1 MRRDNQPI
9 HNIGFGVT
17 SRDFAE
23 QRNEDV
29 GPAANSGFIARA
41 LEGNP
46 ITKMATAMIATG
58 IAATVAGKVVKGQGL
73 KLGYK
78 LTQAARAAEQAGTQ
92 NVLTRSKGLLKVRSI
107 LDELEGVTRL
117 AEGTTS
123 LVYKETGKETLTT
136 GYEGIKS
143 ILDKGYSFARKGV
156 QGAEG
161 WAWRDQLQQSLVRQV
176 RRLPYEVPAFYAVD
190 KTVGRKLFG
199 REEPEGPRKKWYD
212 PSRITDIGKDL
223 AKTTAFQLGGF
234 VLPAAMA
241 GASKE
246 SSLNFFRTAEQRWD
260 SMYAG
265 YKQLTPV
272 QKKLYENT
280 NFLRGSLSEVGQ
292 DIFNV
297 LDKSIKFSERSS
309 GALSV
314 AFSTLSGINKNPVSD
329 LYAARHGANPSQPVS
344 TKIKNIASD
353 IYRGDKQALNDGL
366 ADSTKIE
373 SLLDLIPGY
382 KSIRQGLAQGYK
394 QYKNLSAAQIYLDK
408 SGDTLQAA
416 QKIIAKAN
424 KLGPTP
430 ADRDVNPILVES
442 IENILRKRTSPL
454 IRLAQDFEEQV
465 GIRKIPG
472 RGRVPNLDYSAS
484 KGYLSDSF
492 KREAFDAEYRR
503 QLVNRLSQINGV
515 DKTSAQKFADQL
527 YFDEYPWKT
536 VGGKVDPEFIAPEN
550 RITIG
555 GSAPEE
561 DFFGAII
568 ERYNKGKAGQLN
580 PLTLTPDDFQSAL
593 SDVDNYYKAA
603 FAPEANNI
611 SLLYG
616 NINLDSTAN
625 AMYDNFRRLAGQTT
639 LKVSKAVED
648 DFDILYNKNLPK
660 TATSVKNARSQLH
673 KLTARTLGIDETG
686 TAEQLEARLAA
697 RGFDSQEQM
706 QGYLL
711 NNKVIRAK
719 QFGSISDFFGVKPY
733 TLENFLNDQ
742 NKLASQKIFRT
753 NMGGSPLAGNIID
766 NVTGQ
771 ATELSPYQVFTGNI
785 AFRSSNRQVATSNPI
800 RQIIED
806 IKFDEGAQGRSQS
819 NLRGFFKIGDDS
831 SSVVLN
837 LNPLQAGVRAVSKF
851 LANEVRV
858 PIININPMQM
868 LGFKDFQSMSEAG
881 RFRVSSASGIH
892 PFIPK
897 ADELGL
903 AADMYTWHSTGG
915 LLGTKGKLVAY
926 QAGRMEAG
934 RTDTLT
940 KELAGYYRP
949 LATRSAGMF
958 TRTAELASE
967 QRTPRASSD
976 DDTFLGRVKNKLDF
990 SEEQPNSLFRFF
1002 GRLFNR
1008 QSDVNNPAVLGRI
1021 LRDDFDQE
1029 FTVGGFGRKR
1039 TLVLRNITDSSGETL
1054 EYQLRNA
1061 ADDSL
1066 VASHGELME
1075 AFTRLGNSMLGYG
1088 NPRKVSETLLGT
1100 GELGAFNA
1108 SARTLKLNKVGQAEG
1123 ELSGVDLGDLLSPK
1137 TAATANKIIDFFK
1150 ADLGEIKQSIDIDQ
1164 NLSNYQAIAKA
1175 FSRLRK
1181 YADVTDFSAQSRML
1195 ESSGS
1200 IVTRGDEMGFEVIR
1214 YLTLRK
1220 GLAPGADPAQLI
1232 TSITSAI
1239 DDLAAKRSH

>member
-92 NVLTRSKGLLKVRSI
+92 NVLTRSHQGLLKVRSI

-123 LVYKETGKETLTT
+123 LVYKEAGKDTLTT

-143 ILDKGYSFARKGV
+143 ILDTGYSFARKGV
-156 QGAEG
+156 KGAEG
-161 WAWRDQLQQSLVRQV
+161 WAWRDQLQQSLVRQA

-199 REEPEGPRKKWYD
+199 REEPDGPRKKWYD

-314 AFSTLSGINKNPVSD
+314 AFSTLSGVNKNPVGD

-353 IYRGDKQALNDGL
+353 IYRGNKQALNSGL
-366 ADSTKIE
+366 ADSTKID

-382 KSIRQGLAQGYK
+382 KSIRQGLTQGYK

-424 KLGPTP
+424 KLGPAP
-430 ADRDVNPILVES
+430 ADKDVNPILVES

-454 IRLAQDFEEQV
+454 IRLAQDFENQV
-465 GIRKIPG
+465 GVR
-472 RGRVPNLDYSAS
+472 RGGNRASVTGLDYAARN
-484 KGYLSDSF
+484 GYLSRSF
-492 KREAFDAEYRR
+492 KREVFDAQYRK
-503 QLVNRLSQINGV
+503 QLVNRLSQIDGV
-515 DKTSAQKFADQL
+515 DQTSAEKFADQL
-527 YFDEYPWKT
+527 YFDEYPWKA
-536 VGGKVDPEFIAPEN
+536 VKGKTDPEFIAPEN

-555 GSAPEE
+555 GSAPET
-561 DFFGAII
+561 DFFATVID
-568 ERYNKGKAGQLN
+568 RYNKGKVGKIN
-580 PLTLTPDDFQSAL
+580 PITLKPEELETAL
-593 SDVDNYYKAA
+593 SEVDNLYKAA
-603 FAPEANNI
+603 FEPGAKDI

-616 NINLDSTAN
+616 NIDIDSTAN
-625 AMYDNFRRLAGQTT
+625 VIYEKFKKFATQTALRGT
-639 LKVSKAVED
+639 KPKED
-648 DFDILYNKNLPK
+648 SFSVLYNTNLPN
-660 TATSVKNARSQLH
+660 TARVKRDALSELQ
-673 KLTARTLGIDETG
+673 KLTARTIGIDENAPNLT
-686 TAEQLEARLAA
+686 ARLSA
-697 RGFDSQEQM
+697 RGFDSHEQM

-711 NNKVIRAK
+711 NNKAIQASK
-719 QFGSISDFFGVKPY
+719 FGSIGSFFGVSAY
-733 TLENFLNDQ
+733 TLDEFLADQ
-742 NKLASQKIFRT
+742 DKLIANKILRT
-753 NMGGSPLAGNIID
+753 QTGTTSPLAGNIVD
-766 NVTGQ
+766 SAGN
-771 ATELSPYQVFTGNI
+771 ASPSPYQVFTGNI
-785 AFRSSNRQVATSNPI
+785 AFQTPNSSMLSTNPI
-800 RQIIED
+800 RQIISD
-806 IKFDEGAQGRSQS
+806 IRLTSGQQGQAQS
-819 NLRGFFKIGDDS
+819 NLRGFFKIGDQG
-831 SSVVLN
+831 SSVLLN
-837 LNPLQAGVRAVSKF
+837 VNPIQAGLRAVSKF
-851 LANEVRV
+851 LANDIRV

-881 RFRVSSASGIH
+881 MFRVSSASGIH
-892 PFIPK
+892 PFVPK

-926 QAGRMEAG
+926 QSGRMEVG
-934 RTDTLT
+934 KENTLA
-940 KELAGYYRP
+940 KEIAGYYRP

-967 QRTPRASSD
+967 QRTPRTSSD
-976 DDTFLGRVKNKLDF
+976 EGGFLGKVKQKLDYA
-990 SEEQPNSLFRFF
+990 EEQPNSLFRFF
-1002 GRLFNR
+1002 GRLLDR

-1021 LRDDFDQE
+1021 LRDEFDQE
-1029 FTVGGFGRKR
+1029 FTIGGFGRKR
-1039 TLVLRNITDSSGETL
+1039 NLVLRNITDSSGETL

-1088 NPRKVSETLLGT
+1088 NPRRVSEAILGT
-1100 GELGAFNA
+1100 GELA
-1108 SARTLKLNKVGQAEG
+1108 SFSAASRELKLSRIGDAEG
-1123 ELSGVDLGDLLSPK
+1123 VLSGVGLDDLLSPK
-1137 TAATANKIIDFFK
+1137 TSATANKIIDFFK
-1150 ADLGEIKQSIDIDQ
+1150 SDLTAINSSIDIDQ

-1175 FSRLRK
+1175 FSRLK
-1181 YADVTDFSAQSRML
+1181 KFGDITDFSAQSRML

-1232 TSITSAI
+1232 TNITSAI
-1239 DDLAAKRSH
+1239 DDLAAKRSY